1 MIERRVLGSGQVSW
15 QVRWYGPD
23 RHERSRSFP
32 TRREAT
38 AFDAARK
45 SGRARGDWVD
55 PGSRRVLLSDVWPR
69 YLAAQT
75 HLKPRTRASYE
86 TLWRSH
92 LEPAF
97 GGWPI
102 QEITYGVIAPWVGRL
117 AHDRSAS
124 TTRHAHRL
132 LSLVLDHAMAERLIG
147 RNEARGVKLPRLAR
161 STGRGLTI
169 GEVEG
174 LARAAGDFGGDVIRT
189 LAYTGMRWGELAGL
203 QVGDVDLVRARL
215 MVRRAVVELGGTQI
229 ETTPKTHRARLVP
242 IVEPLAPMLAAR
254 IGGRRV
260 SEPVFATSVGTPI
273 RNSNFR
279 KQVRWSE
286 LTESVGLSGLRLHD
300 LRHTAASLM
309 IASGASVVEIAA
321 VLGHSSS
328 QTTLTIYA
336 HLMQDRLGDVS
347 ERMGQAIAGSYG
359 QNPATADHAMRSDG
373 VRG

>member
-1 MIERRVLGSGQVSW
+1 MIERRVLTSGQLSW
-15 QVRWYGPD
+15 RVRWYGPD
-23 RHERSRSFP
+23 RRERSKSFS
-32 TRREAT
+32 TRREAST
-38 AFDAARK
+38 FDAARR

-55 PGSRRVLLSDVWPR
+55 PGSQRILLSDVWPR

-75 HLKPRTRASYE
+75 HLKPRSRASYE

-102 QEITYGVIAPWVGRL
+102 QEITYGVIAPWVGQL

-132 LSLVLDHAMAERLIG
+132 LSLVLDHAIAERLIG

-161 STGRGLTI
+161 STGRGLTV
-169 GEVEG
+169 GEVER
-174 LARAAGDFGGDVIRT
+174 LALGAGDFGGDVIRT
-189 LAYTGMRWGELAGL
+189 LAYTGMRWGELSGL
-203 QVGDVDLVRARL
+203 QVGDVDLVRGRL
-215 MVRRAVVELGGTQI
+215 IVQRAVVEVGGTQI
-229 ETTPKTHRARLVP
+229 ETTPKTHRARVVP
-242 IVEPLAPMLAAR
+242 IVDPLMPMLTAR
-254 IGGRRV
+254 IAGRRV
-260 SEPVFATSVGTPI
+260 SEPVFGTSNGTPL

-279 KQVRWSE
+279 KRVGWSS
-286 LTESVGLSGLRLHD
+286 LVESAGQSGLRLHD

-336 HLMQDRLGDVS
+336 HLLQDRLGDVS
-347 ERMGQAIAGSYG
+347 ERMGRVIADSYG
-359 QNPATADHAMRSDG
+359 QNAATTADEGRSAERCG
-373 VRG
+373 